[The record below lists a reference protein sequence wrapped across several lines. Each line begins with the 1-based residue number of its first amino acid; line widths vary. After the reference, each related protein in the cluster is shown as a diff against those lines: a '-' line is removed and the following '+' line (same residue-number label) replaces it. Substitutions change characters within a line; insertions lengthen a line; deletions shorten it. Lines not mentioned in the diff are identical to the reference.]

1 MEMPKAMI
9 IEKIRSRSGTEAADR
24 ADKELPDKVDL
35 DSDAEL
41 LQEVRPRPG
50 RAARRVRGTIPSRR
64 LGDKRAEGL
73 VRVAASYGSR

>member
-41 LQEVRPRPG
+41 LQRYDLDPDELR
-50 RAARRVRGTIPSRR
+50 
-64 LGDKRAEGL
+64 DEFEGQSPA
-73 VRVAASYGSR
+73 VG